1 MFGKDQKLKLEL
13 IDTPGVNSYDI
24 YGPKQ
29 PKGLGFSKVKL
40 KSIFDKRTCTPGPNS
55 YNLEVDVSKRTRGTR
70 FVTSKQDRSNFL
82 RLSNIP
88 GPNSYI
94 IQLPGQPKLMRNLRS
109 ASMRSSTR
117 RDSEFSKMGV
127 GPGIGRYVLQTEN
140 KWSIPKNTNPDLHT
154 FGPIKD
160 RFADS
165 NCFQGDM
172 ARAASVPGPGM
183 YKFDKS
189 FQRVR
194 QLLPE
199 REGQRLYKLAGK
211 NQKGKRFLGKQN
223 ELGVKPHTFGADK
236 DRFKDSVYGRLDLI
250 AEAPGVGEY
259 DIARADFHTTG
270 DIRADIC
277 VPVLP
282 PRKKQ

>member
-1 MFGKDQKLKLEL
+1 MFGRDTKLKQEL

-24 YGPKQ
+24 YGPQK
-29 PKGLGFSKVKL
+29 PKGLGFSSVKL
-40 KSIFDKRTCTPGPNS
+40 KSIFDKRTGTPGPNS
-55 YNLEVDVSKRTRGTR
+55 YDLEVDVSKRCRGTR
-70 FVTSKQDRSNFL
+70 FVTSKQERTPFDKPRNT
-82 RLSNIP
+82 P

-94 IQLPGQPKLMRNLRS
+94 IQLPGQPKRMRNLRS
-109 ASMRSSTR
+109 ASMRSATR

-127 GPGIGRYVLQTEN
+127 GPGIGRYVLQTVN
-140 KWSIPKNTNPDLHT
+140 KWSIPKNTNPKLHT

-172 ARAASVPGPGM
+172 SVAAAIPGPGM
-183 YKFDKS
+183 YKLDHS
-189 FQRVR
+189 FQRTR

-199 REGQRLYKLAGK
+199 QEGQKLYKLAG
-211 NQKGKRFLGKQN
+211 NGKRFLGKQN
-223 ELGVKPHTFGADK
+223 EMGVKPHTFGADK
-236 DRFKDSVYGRLDLI
+236 DRFKDSMYGRLDLI
-250 AEAPGVGEY
+250 AQAPGVGEY
-259 DIARADFHTTG
+259 DVARADFHTTG

-282 PRKKQ
+282 RRK